1 MLGRFRSWPV
11 ALAAVAMCAALPLFA
26 AEVHV
31 VEQAAYG
38 GTVETLRDQTLY
50 TGTNY
55 VTQVAPVRGGYIFTH
70 WSSSATEGFLDRDVF
85 GRAFDAAPFTLYD
98 NVTLTANYVDAEL
111 DADGDG
117 FPDGHELYW
126 YGDLAQTP
134 DGDTDGD
141 GATFAEE
148 VAAGTNP
155 LFPDRALSGVEKAGS
170 SEWLYNPNGY
180 PRYTFR
186 SEPEGELFTT
196 VTGRARPG
204 DMVTTPA
211 MDRLGTFFACWT
223 RGGVRLAD
231 AFGRAADQVS
241 FEMPNED
248 VELVA
253 VAAFDDLEKAA
264 LYWYGCPAGSV
275 PSDSDEDGRTFAEEV
290 AAGTNPLFA
299 DRSLSGVET
308 GDSAQWLYNPNGYHE
323 YVFCSEPEDAL
334 FETVSGM
341 AVPGTPLQTPAMDR
355 LSSFFACWTRN
366 GVREADAFGRAKDSV
381 AFEMPGEDVEMVA
394 WEIQDETRRAKTYWY
409 GDESVPLDGDS
420 DGDGATFA
428 EELAAGTNPL
438 FPDRALSGVE
448 TADSPGVEMNLQPFE
463 QLRTALVG
471 GAAVEAFT
479 SPTAGNEAEAWALG
493 ADLSPAMADLDG
505 DGLFD
510 LVLASATGVR
520 VLHNVG
526 ALASPDFEEVADA
539 FPGLAADFAAAD
551 AADRVVSGGEG
562 GVYLA
567 GDPIRFYPWGGA
579 AAEETA
585 LSGVPASCGGEL
597 FALDPAT
604 GAVATTNG
612 TLALDT
618 PIVAGLSI
626 AVSDADG
633 DGVADLLAS
642 DDEGRVWFYKSQV
655 SGPMSQDV
663 RPETCVWQLRHKV
676 WGGTFGG
683 FAEGLKIAA
692 LDWDDDGD
700 LDALGGTAAGRL
712 LMLRDPRIGRPANAR
727 LMAGLNS
734 VVLSWEP
741 NTQSRVRGYRV
752 YRAPGA
758 APEESSFERLTTP
771 WTPLPTY
778 RDYPPEIRDY
788 AYRVTTMSR
797 FYTAGNSTPTETES
811 RPTDLLPATLG
822 GVTLAVRDAAGFAGE
837 EVDVGL
843 AVNNSLGLAAD
854 GMALAV
860 EYDPAALSPVA
871 AVPAGLGATLAL
883 SSEVDASTG
892 TWTIRATGGEV
903 AAGEGTLLTL
913 RFAAAADFEGETDVT
928 LVSAELRATSGQT
941 ATAPT
946 PVAGTVSL
954 QLRNPPEPAHVSLIL
969 LSAEAE
975 EGQSLFLP
983 VAIDATKAL
992 DAASVELSVVYDPA
1006 LLTPVAANAAGGAA
1020 LAGTAADGVWTISGF
1035 PSGTL
1040 PAGTNELLVLEW
1052 TAGAVD
1058 ADTPSELAVAT
1069 FDATD
1074 ADGLA
1079 AVATVPC
1086 STIVFVKAADEGG
1099 DGGDGAG
1106 SGGWEKDPDDPDDGV
1121 EGVDWRWSDS
1131 EILFSVPNAAV
1142 RAGETFDLP
1151 LATEVFT
1158 RRWLFF
1164 ASRRGADGKK
1174 FRFSIS
1180 YDPAVLEPVD
1190 VVASPRAT
1198 LTTTNRVDAA
1208 AGRWYVYGTGGTL
1221 PFGES
1226 FPLSFRFRAVEQ
1238 YGFERSAIDF
1248 KTARVHDTAGDRM
1261 RCWKYRIPR
1270 VVSVRF
1276 VRPPDDPRVVAP
1288 WSKGDVDGN
1297 GKLERAD
1304 LDRLRQLLDY
1314 AGYSGHGGNGN
1325 GHGGPGQHSSNA
1337 TERELRAGDMNENG
1351 KLEEGDYQL
1360 LYKFLK
1366 SKGAI

>member
-11 ALAAVAMCAALPLFA
+11 ALAAVATSAALPLFA

-55 VTQVAPVRGGYIFTH
+55 VTQAAPVRGGYIFTH
-70 WSSSATEGFLDRDVF
+70 WSSTATEGFRDRDVF
-85 GRAFDAAPFTLYD
+85 GRPFDAAPFMLYD

-111 DADGDG
+111 DADADG

-126 YGDLAQTP
+126 YGGLVQTP

-196 VTGRARPG
+196 VTGHARPG
-204 DMVTTPA
+204 DTVTTPA

-223 RGGVRLAD
+223 REGVRLAD

-253 VAAFDDLEKAA
+253 VAAFDNLEKAA
-264 LYWYGCPAGSV
+264 LYWYGSPSGSV
-275 PSDSDEDGRTFAEEV
+275 PSDSDGDGRTFAEEV

-323 YVFCSEPEDAL
+323 YVFRSEPEDAL
-334 FETVSGM
+334 FTTVSGM

-355 LSSFFACWTRN
+355 LSSFFACWTRH

-381 AFEMPGEDVEMVA
+381 AFEMPGEDVELVA
-394 WEIQDETRRAKTYWY
+394 WEILDEARRAKTYWY

-479 SPTAGNEAEAWALG
+479 SPTAGNEAEAWAFG
-493 ADLSPAMADLDG
+493 ADLSPAVADLDG

-520 VLHNVG
+520 VLHNGG

-585 LSGVPASCGGEL
+585 LSGVPAWNGGEL

-604 GAVATTNG
+604 GAVAMTNE

-626 AVSDADG
+626 AVADADG

-642 DDEGRVWFYKSQV
+642 DDEGRVWFYKAGSAE
-655 SGPMSQDV
+655 GEADAPWA
-663 RPETCVWQLRHKV
+663 RPYQLRHKV

-752 YRAPGA
+752 YRAAGA
-758 APEESSFERLTTP
+758 APEESAFERLTTP

-822 GVTLAVRDAAGFAGE
+822 GVTLAVRDAASFAGE

-854 GMALAV
+854 GMALTV
-860 EYDPAALSPVA
+860 EYDPAALTPVA
-871 AVPAGLGATLAL
+871 AVASGLGATLAL
-883 SSEVDASTG
+883 SSEVDAANG

-913 RFAAAADFEGETDVT
+913 RFAAAENYEGETSVS
-928 LVSAELRATSGQT
+928 LVSAALRAVSGQT

-946 PVAGTVSL
+946 PVAGTVS
-954 QLRNPPEPAHVSLIL
+954 I
-969 LSAEAE
+969 
-975 EGQSLFLP
+975 
-983 VAIDATKAL
+983 
-992 DAASVELSVVYDPA
+992 
-1006 LLTPVAANAAGGAA
+1006 
-1020 LAGTAADGVWTISGF
+1020 
-1035 PSGTL
+1035 
-1040 PAGTNELLVLEW
+1040 
-1052 TAGAVD
+1052 
-1058 ADTPSELAVAT
+1058 
-1069 FDATD
+1069 
-1074 ADGLA
+1074 
-1079 AVATVPC
+1079 
-1086 STIVFVKAADEGG
+1086 
-1099 DGGDGAG
+1099 
-1106 SGGWEKDPDDPDDGV
+1106 
-1121 EGVDWRWSDS
+1121 
-1131 EILFSVPNAAV
+1131 
-1142 RAGETFDLP
+1142 ETR
-1151 LATEVFT
+1151 T
-1158 RRWLFF
+1158 
-1164 ASRRGADGKK
+1164 G
-1174 FRFSIS
+1174 
-1180 YDPAVLEPVD
+1180 PVD
-1190 VVASPRAT
+1190 
-1198 LTTTNRVDAA
+1198 
-1208 AGRWYVYGTGGTL
+1208 
-1221 PFGES
+1221 
-1226 FPLSFRFRAVEQ
+1226 PL
-1238 YGFERSAIDF
+1238 
-1248 KTARVHDTAGDRM
+1248 
-1261 RCWKYRIPR
+1261 
-1270 VVSVRF
+1270 
-1276 VRPPDDPRVVAP
+1276 VVAP

-1304 LDRLRQLLDY
+1304 LDRLRELLDY

-1337 TERELRAGDMNENG
+1337 TEQELRAGDMNENG

-1360 LYKFLK
+1360 LYKFLR
-1366 SKGAI
+1366 SKGAIQ

>member
-1 MLGRFRSWPV
+1 MLVLSAR
-11 ALAAVAMCAALPLFA
+11 
-26 AEVHV
+26 AELVHV
-31 VEQAAYG
+31 YERIVAGATTNQLSDTILA
-38 GTVETLRDQTLY
+38 TSS
-50 TGTNY
+50 NY
-55 VTQVAPVRGGYIFTH
+55 VTQVAPQMAGWVFVH
-70 WSSSATEGFLDRDVF
+70 WSVSTVQPISERDRWGRAWDSATY
-85 GRAFDAAPFTLYD
+85 TLYEET
-98 NVTLTANYVDAEL
+98 TLTANYLPATQDE
-111 DADGDG
+111 DGDG
-117 FPDGHELYW
+117 VADGHEIYW
-126 YGDLAQTP
+126 YGDLAQTA
-134 DGDTDGD
+134 DSDTDSD
-141 GATFAEE
+141 GFTFAEE
-148 VAAGTNP
+148 
-155 LFPDRALSGVEKAGS
+155 L
-170 SEWLYNPNGY
+170 
-180 PRYTFR
+180 
-186 SEPEGELFTT
+186 
-196 VTGRARPG
+196 
-204 DMVTTPA
+204 
-211 MDRLGTFFACWT
+211 
-223 RGGVRLAD
+223 
-231 AFGRAADQVS
+231 
-241 FEMPNED
+241 EM
-248 VELVA
+248 
-253 VAAFDDLEKAA
+253 
-264 LYWYGCPAGSV
+264 
-275 PSDSDEDGRTFAEEV
+275 
-290 AAGTNPLFA
+290 GTNPLFA
-299 DRSLSGVET
+299 DEYASGVVEWA
-308 GDSAQWLYNPNGYHE
+308 DSALMLYNPFGYQPYILRSDPEAALFATSTNWVRPGTAVTTPSYDHASTIFGYWTRDGVRQADRWGRALDKVTFVMPSNAVEFVAATDADAGVRDQMYWYGGRTYLPDSDTDGDGFTFAEERTMGTNPLFFDE
-323 YVFCSEPEDAL
+323 YASGGVEWADSALLLYNPFSMHPYTWRSEPVDAL
-334 FETVSGM
+334 FESVTNWVR
-341 AVPGTPLQTPAMDR
+341 PGTVVTTPACDHLGTAFSYWTSNGAEQRDR
-355 LSSFFACWTRN
+355 W
-366 GVREADAFGRAKDSV
+366 GRALDVVSFAMPSNDVDLV
-381 AFEMPGEDVEMVA
+381 AVTKA
-394 WEIQDETRRAKTYWY
+394 DETLRQQLYWY
-409 GDESVPLDGDS
+409 GTEQALDSDT
-420 DGDGATFA
+420 DGDGFTFA
-428 EELAAGTNPL
+428 EELTMGTNPL
-438 FPDRALSGVE
+438 FVDEFAAGGIE
-448 TADSPGVEMNLQPFE
+448 WADSALLEANLQPFE

-493 ADLSPAMADLDG
+493 ADLSPAVADLDG

-510 LVLASATGVR
+510 LVLASASGVR

-526 ALASPDFEEVADA
+526 ALASPDFDEVADA
-539 FPGLAADFAAAD
+539 LPGLAVAFAAAD
-551 AADRVVSGGEG
+551 AADRVIAGGEG

-612 TLALDT
+612 ALALDT

-626 AVSDADG
+626 AVADADG

-642 DDEGRVWFYKSQV
+642 DDEGRVWFYKA
-655 SGPMSQDV
+655 GPAEGEADAPWA
-663 RPETCVWQLRHKV
+663 RPYQLRHKV

-758 APEESSFERLTTP
+758 APEESAFERLTTP

-860 EYDPAALSPVA
+860 EYDPAALTPIEAVA
-871 AVPAGLGATLAL
+871 SGLGATLAL
-883 SSEVDASTG
+883 SSEVDATTG
-892 TWTIRATGGEV
+892 TWTIRATGGKV
-903 AAGEGTLLTL
+903 AAGEGTMLTL
-913 RFAAAADFEGETDVT
+913 RFAAAENYEGETFVS
-928 LVSAELRATSGQT
+928 LVSAALRAVSGQT

-983 VAIDATKAL
+983 VSIDATKAL
-992 DAASVELSVVYDPA
+992 DAATMELSVVYDPA
-1006 LLTPVAANAAGGAA
+1006 LLTPVAASAAGGAA
-1020 LAGTAADGVWTISGF
+1020 LSGTAADGVWTISGF
-1035 PSGTL
+1035 PAGTI
-1040 PAGTNELLVLEW
+1040 PAGTNDLLVLEC
-1052 TAGAVD
+1052 TAGAVEE
-1058 ADTPSELAVAT
+1058 DTPTELAVAT

-1086 STIVFVKAADEGG
+1086 STLVFVKAADEGG
-1099 DGGDGAG
+1099 DGGGGTG
-1106 SGGWEKDPDDPDDGV
+1106 SGGWEKDPDDPDDGI

-1142 RAGETFDLP
+1142 RTGETFDLP

-1158 RRWLFF
+1158 RRWWFF
-1164 ASRRGADGKK
+1164 ASLRGADGAK

-1180 YDPAVLEPVD
+1180 YDPAVLEPVE

-1221 PFGES
+1221 PFGETV
-1226 FPLSFRFRAVEQ
+1226 PLSFRFRAVEQ
-1238 YGFERSAIDF
+1238 YGFDRSSIDF
-1248 KTARVHDTAGDRM
+1248 RTARVYDTAGDRM

-1304 LDRLRQLLDY
+1304 LDRLRELLDY

-1366 SKGAI
+1366 SKGAIQ

>member
-1 MLGRFRSWPV
+1 MKRQSPLL
-11 ALAAVAMCAALPLFA
+11 ALVLASAIASAQDAR
-26 AEVHV
+26 EVHV
-31 VEQAAYG
+31 YERKLVDGVSTQLSDTTAD
-38 GTVETLRDQTLY
+38 TLSAFTTRD
-50 TGTNY
+50 
-55 VTQVAPVRGGYIFTH
+55 APVVNGQIFTH
-70 WSSSATEGFLDRDVF
+70 WSISTAQPFANRDRF
-85 GRAFDAAPFTLYD
+85 GRAKESVSAVLYEET
-98 NVTLTANYVDAEL
+98 VFTANYRPVGDDSDE
-111 DADGDG
+111 DGIDDG
-117 FPDGHELYW
+117 REIYW
-126 YGDLAQTP
+126 YGDLGQDSVSDTDNDGRSFSEELADGTNPLLFDRSEPGVVIWSDGTLLQYNPSGLWPYVIRSEPEGRLFQTVSDYVKPGTLVSTSSYSFSSTQFAYWTVNGVRAADRLGRARDGLSVPMPEEPLELVVVCETNADVRAGLYWYGVETSMVSDTDCDGRSFADEIADGTNPLLP
-134 DGDTDGD
+134 DRSEPGVVSWSDGALIQYNSSGLRPYVVRSEPEGRLFTTINDYVKPGTQITTSDFDFSSTQFAYWTVNGVRAADRFGRAWDGVSVTMPENPLELVAVCETNVVVRAGLYWYGEETLMASDTDGD
-141 GATFAEE
+141 GH
-148 VAAGTNP
+148 
-155 LFPDRALSGVEKAGS
+155 S
-170 SEWLYNPNGY
+170 
-180 PRYTFR
+180 
-186 SEPEGELFTT
+186 
-196 VTGRARPG
+196 
-204 DMVTTPA
+204 
-211 MDRLGTFFACWT
+211 
-223 RGGVRLAD
+223 
-231 AFGRAADQVS
+231 
-241 FEMPNED
+241 
-248 VELVA
+248 
-253 VAAFDDLEKAA
+253 
-264 LYWYGCPAGSV
+264 
-275 PSDSDEDGRTFAEEV
+275 
-290 AAGTNPLFA
+290 FA
-299 DRSLSGVET
+299 D
-308 GDSAQWLYNPNGYHE
+308 
-323 YVFCSEPEDAL
+323 
-334 FETVSGM
+334 
-341 AVPGTPLQTPAMDR
+341 
-355 LSSFFACWTRN
+355 
-366 GVREADAFGRAKDSV
+366 
-381 AFEMPGEDVEMVA
+381 
-394 WEIQDETRRAKTYWY
+394 
-409 GDESVPLDGDS
+409 
-420 DGDGATFA
+420 
-428 EELAAGTNPL
+428 ELAAGTNPL
-438 FPDRALSGVE
+438 MKDRSE
-448 TADSPGVEMNLQPFE
+448 PGVVVWADASILETDLQVYE
-463 QLRTALVG
+463 QMRTALVG
-471 GAAVEAFT
+471 GGAEEVFT
-479 SPTAGNEAEAWALG
+479 SPTAGNEAEAWAFG
-493 ADLSPAMADLDG
+493 TDLSPAVADLDG

-510 LVLASATGVR
+510 LVLASASGVR

-526 ALASPDFEEVADA
+526 ALASPDFDEVADA
-539 FPGLAADFAAAD
+539 LPGLAVAFAAAD
-551 AADRVVSGGEG
+551 AADRVIAGGEG

-585 LSGVPASCGGEL
+585 LSGVPAWNGGEL

-618 PIVAGLSI
+618 PIIAGLSI
-626 AVSDADG
+626 AVADADG

-642 DDEGRVWFYKSQV
+642 DDEGRVWFYKAARSE
-655 SGPMSQDV
+655 SSPH
-663 RPETCVWQLRHKV
+663 PTFQLRHKV

-758 APEESSFERLTTP
+758 APEESAFERLTTP

-860 EYDPAALSPVA
+860 EYDPAALTPVE
-871 AVPAGLGATLAL
+871 AVASGLGATLAL
-883 SSEVDASTG
+883 SSEIDATTG

-913 RFAAAADFEGETDVT
+913 RFAAAENYEGETSVS
-928 LVSAELRATSGQT
+928 LVSAALRAVSGQT

-975 EGQSLFLP
+975 EGGSLFLP

-992 DAASVELSVVYDPA
+992 DAATMELSVVYDPV
-1006 LLTPVAANAAGGAA
+1006 LLTPVAANVAGGAA
-1020 LAGTAADGVWTISGF
+1020 LSGAAADGVWTISGF
-1035 PSGTL
+1035 PAGTI
-1040 PAGTNELLVLEW
+1040 PAGTNDLLVLEW
-1052 TAGAVD
+1052 TAGAVEE
-1058 ADTPSELAVAT
+1058 DTPTELAVAT

-1086 STIVFVKAADEGG
+1086 STLVFVKAADEGG
-1099 DGGDGAG
+1099 DGGGGTG
-1106 SGGWEKDPDDPDDGV
+1106 SGGWEKDPDDPDDGI

-1142 RAGETFDLP
+1142 RTGETFDLP

-1158 RRWLFF
+1158 RRWWFF
-1164 ASRRGADGKK
+1164 ASLRGADGAK

-1180 YDPAVLEPVD
+1180 YDPAVLEPVE

-1238 YGFERSAIDF
+1238 YGFDRSSIDF
-1248 KTARVHDTAGDRM
+1248 RTARVYDTAGDRM

-1304 LDRLRQLLDY
+1304 LDRLRELLDY

-1325 GHGGPGQHSSNA
+1325 GHGGPGQHSLNA

-1366 SKGAI
+1366 SKGAIQ

>member
-1 MLGRFRSWPV
+1 MKSRLLFP
-11 ALAAVAMCAALPLFA
+11 ALALLALFA
-26 AEVHV
+26 RGEIVHV
-31 VEQAAYG
+31 VQQTVAGGETNLLSDTTLSTGADYRTQAAPTINGFAFTYWSIS
-38 GTVETLRDQTLY
+38 TAQPYEPRD
-50 TGTNY
+50 
-55 VTQVAPVRGGYIFTH
+55 A
-70 WSSSATEGFLDRDVF
+70 W
-85 GRAFDAAPFTLYD
+85 GRAWDAAPFTLYE
-98 NVTLTANYVDAEL
+98 NTTLTANYLPLSQDS
-111 DADGDG
+111 DADDV
-117 FPDGHELYW
+117 PDGRELYW
-126 YGDLAQTP
+126 YGNLAQGP
-134 DGDTDGD
+134 DSDTDGD
-141 GATFAEE
+141 GVTFADEL
-148 VAAGTNP
+148 AADTNP
-155 LFPDRALSGVEKAGS
+155 LFTERRREGPVSYGDDAL
-170 SEWLYNPNGY
+170 WLYNPFGY
-180 PRYTFR
+180 ALYTLR
-186 SEPEGELFTT
+186 PEPEG
-196 VTGRARPG
+196 
-204 DMVTTPA
+204 
-211 MDRLGTFFACWT
+211 
-223 RGGVRLAD
+223 
-231 AFGRAADQVS
+231 
-241 FEMPNED
+241 
-248 VELVA
+248 
-253 VAAFDDLEKAA
+253 
-264 LYWYGCPAGSV
+264 
-275 PSDSDEDGRTFAEEV
+275 
-290 AAGTNPLFA
+290 
-299 DRSLSGVET
+299 
-308 GDSAQWLYNPNGYHE
+308 
-323 YVFCSEPEDAL
+323 AL
-334 FETVSGM
+334 FETV
-341 AVPGTPLQTPAMDR
+341 VEYVRPGTMVSTPAY
-355 LSSFFACWTRN
+355 SPTTSIFAYWTFN
-366 GVREADAFGRAKDSV
+366 GMEKRDAWGRALDGVSFTMPDRAVEAV
-381 AFEMPGEDVEMVA
+381 AVTASDDGEKM
-394 WEIQDETRRAKTYWY
+394 QLYWY
-409 GDESVPLDGDS
+409 GDSTYLPNSDT

-438 FPDRALSGVE
+438 FAERRREGPVAYGDGALWLYNPFNLQPYTLRSEPEGALFATTSHWVRSGTTVTTESFSPSTSAFAYWTLAGAQQRDAWGRALDAVSFAMPTQAVE
-448 TADSPGVEMNLQPFE
+448 AVAVTAGDDGAKVQLYWYGISDYAPDSDTDGDGATFAEELAAGTNPLFAERRREGPVAYGDSSLEEMNLQLFE

-479 SPTAGNEAEAWALG
+479 SPTAGNEAEAWAFG
-493 ADLSPAMADLDG
+493 ADLSPAIADLDG

-551 AADRVVSGGEG
+551 AADRVIAGGEG

-579 AAEETA
+579 AAEGTA
-585 LSGVPASCGGEL
+585 LSGVPAWNGGEL

-626 AVSDADG
+626 AVADADG

-642 DDEGRVWFYKSQV
+642 DDEGRVWFYKAARSE
-655 SGPMSQDV
+655 SSPH
-663 RPETCVWQLRHKV
+663 PTFQLRHKV

-758 APEESSFERLTTP
+758 APEETAFERLTTP

-860 EYDPAALSPVA
+860 EYDPAALTPIEAVA
-871 AVPAGLGATLAL
+871 SGLGATLAL
-883 SSEVDASTG
+883 SSEVDATTG

-913 RFAAAADFEGETDVT
+913 RFAAAENYEGETSVS
-928 LVSAELRATSGQT
+928 LVSAALRAVSGQT

-954 QLRNPPEPAHVSLIL
+954 QLRNPPEPAHVSLTL
-969 LSAEAE
+969 LSAEVE
-975 EGQSLFLP
+975 EGGSLFLP
-983 VAIDATKAL
+983 VAIETTKPL
-992 DAASVELSVVYDPA
+992 DGASVELSVVYDPA
-1006 LLTPVAANAAGGAA
+1006 LLTPVAASAASGAA

-1035 PSGTL
+1035 PAGTIL
-1040 PAGTNELLVLEW
+1040 AGTNDLLVLEW
-1052 TAGAVD
+1052 TAGAVE
-1058 ADTPSELAVAT
+1058 ADTPTELAVAT

-1079 AVATVPC
+1079 AVATIPC
-1086 STIVFVKAADEGG
+1086 STLVFVKAADEGG
-1099 DGGDGAG
+1099 DGGGGAG

-1131 EILFSVPNAAV
+1131 EVLFSVPNAAV

-1164 ASRRGADGKK
+1164 ASRRGADGAK

-1180 YDPAVLEPVD
+1180 YDPAVLEPVE

-1221 PFGES
+1221 PFGETV
-1226 FPLSFRFRAVEQ
+1226 PLSFRFRAVEQ

-1248 KTARVHDTAGDRM
+1248 RTARVYDTAGDRM

-1304 LDRLRQLLDY
+1304 LDRLRELLDY

-1366 SKGAI
+1366 SKGAIQ

>member
-1 MLGRFRSWPV
+1 MKWPSPFL
-11 ALAAVAMCAALPLFA
+11 ALLLAPAIAVAEDAK
-26 AEVHV
+26 EVHV
-31 VEQAAYG
+31 YEKQFVNGVVSALG
-38 GTVETLRDQTLY
+38 ETTFD
-50 TGTNY
+50 TGNTY
-55 VTQVAPVRGGYIFTH
+55 STRVAPTVSGQIFTR
-70 WSSSATEGFLDRDVF
+70 WTISTAQPFVDRDRL
-85 GRAFDAAPFTLYD
+85 GRAKDDVSAVIYEETSF
-98 NVTLTANYVDAEL
+98 TANYLPSGEDA
-111 DADGDG
+111 DADGVADG
-117 FPDGHELYW
+117 WEIYW
-126 YGDLAQTP
+126 YGDLSKQAES
-134 DGDTDGD
+134 DTDGD
-141 GATFAEE
+141 GLSFSEE
-148 VAAGTNP
+148 LARGTNP
-155 LFPDRALSGVEKAGS
+155 LMFDRSLTGGIVWADGAL
-170 SEWLYNPNGY
+170 LQYNPDGLWPY
-180 PRYTFR
+180 VIR
-186 SEPEGELFTT
+186 SEPEGKLFAT
-196 VTGRARPG
+196 VSDYVKPG
-204 DMVTTPA
+204 TAVTTSEYRPDNSVFA
-211 MDRLGTFFACWT
+211 YWTVNGVRAADRLG
-223 RGGVRLAD
+223 
-231 AFGRAADQVS
+231 RAKDFVS
-241 FEMPNED
+241 VPMPEAQL
-248 VELVA
+248 ELVA
-253 VAAFDDLEKAA
+253 VCETNANLRNG
-264 LYWYGCPAGSV
+264 LYWYG
-275 PSDSDEDGRTFAEEV
+275 AE
-290 AAGTNPLFA
+290 T
-299 DRSLSGVET
+299 
-308 GDSAQWLYNPNGYHE
+308 
-323 YVFCSEPEDAL
+323 
-334 FETVSGM
+334 
-341 AVPGTPLQTPAMDR
+341 AMDGD
-355 LSSFFACWTRN
+355 TD
-366 GVREADAFGRAKDSV
+366 ADGL
-381 AFEMPGEDVEMVA
+381 P
-394 WEIQDETRRAKTYWY
+394 
-409 GDESVPLDGDS
+409 
-420 DGDGATFA
+420 FA
-428 EELAAGTNPL
+428 EELARGTNPL
-438 FPDRALSGVE
+438 MFDRSLAGGIAWSDGALLQYNPSELWPYVIRSEPEGKLFATVRDYVLPGTAVTTPEFRPDNSVFAFWTINGVRAADRLGRAKDFVSVPMPEAQLELVAVCETNANLRNGLYWYGAEAAMDGDTDADGLSFADELARGGNPLMFDHTLAGGIAWADGRQLE
-448 TADSPGVEMNLQPFE
+448 TDLQPFE

-479 SPTAGNEAEAWALG
+479 SPTAGNEAEAWAFG
-493 ADLSPAMADLDG
+493 ADLSPAVADLDG

-526 ALASPDFEEVADA
+526 ALASPDFEGVADA
-539 FPGLAADFAAAD
+539 LPGLAADFRAAD

-585 LSGVPASCGGEL
+585 LSGVPASCRGEL
-597 FALDPAT
+597 FALNPAT

-626 AVSDADG
+626 AVADADG

-642 DDEGRVWFYKSQV
+642 DDEGRVWFYKAARSE
-655 SGPMSQDV
+655 SSPH
-663 RPETCVWQLRHKV
+663 PTFQLRHKV

-712 LMLRDPRIGRPANAR
+712 LMLRDPRIGRPANAL

-758 APEESSFERLTTP
+758 APEESAFERLTTP

-871 AVPAGLGATLAL
+871 AVPSGLGATLAL
-883 SSEVDASTG
+883 SSETDAANG

-913 RFAAAADFEGETDVT
+913 RFAAAEDFEGETDVT

-954 QLRNPPEPAHVSLIL
+954 QLRNPPEPAHVSMIL

-975 EGQSLFLP
+975 EGGSLFLP
-983 VAIDATKAL
+983 VAIETTKPL
-992 DAASVELSVVYDPA
+992 GGASVELSVVYDPA
-1006 LLTPVAANAAGGAA
+1006 LLTPVAASTAGGAA

-1035 PSGTL
+1035 PAGTI
-1040 PAGTNELLVLEW
+1040 PAGTNDLLVLEW
-1052 TAGAVD
+1052 TAGAVEE
-1058 ADTPSELAVAT
+1058 DTPTELAVAT

-1086 STIVFVKAADEGG
+1086 STLVFVKAADEGG
-1099 DGGDGAG
+1099 DGGGGTG
-1106 SGGWEKDPDDPDDGV
+1106 SGGWEKDPDDPDDGI

-1142 RAGETFDLP
+1142 RTGETFDLP

-1158 RRWLFF
+1158 RRWWFF
-1164 ASRRGADGKK
+1164 ASRRGADGAK

-1180 YDPAVLEPVD
+1180 YDPAVLEPVE

-1221 PFGES
+1221 PFGETV
-1226 FPLSFRFRAVEQ
+1226 PLSFRFRAVEQ
-1238 YGFERSAIDF
+1238 YGFDRSSIDF
-1248 KTARVHDTAGDRM
+1248 RTARVYDTAGDRM

-1304 LDRLRQLLDY
+1304 LDRLRELLDY

-1366 SKGAI
+1366 SKGAIQ